1 MISAQRYEKTR
12 GSTSGDADCETV
24 QMKNFTIGQV
34 RNGVIEH
41 GDNYYGPWTSTG
53 GKVAFDQSPTKAR

>member
-34 RNGVIEH
+34 RNGGVIEH
-41 GDNYYGPWTSTG
+41 GDNYYGPWTWTG
-53 GKVAFDQSPTKAR
+53 AR